1 VKEFDLV
8 VLGGGVSGAC
18 AAYAAASKSRDLKK
32 RFSISL
38 ISNEETV
45 YSRGALPSLIAREI
59 CSLREI
65 SVYPAS
71 QLRKLG
77 VNFYKHHEV
86 LSVDF
91 KENSVLIKNLENKE
105 RLKIGFKKL
114 IIATGSLPKV
124 PPVKGAGLK
133 GVYTVKLFRDAKDLS
148 KRAKRGMKALV
159 VGAGLI
165 GMETAN
171 ALMKLG
177 LNVTVVEMLPNI
189 LSGVL
194 EPCLSS
200 YVRARAENLGVK
212 IMTQCALDSVEGK
225 RKVETAI
232 LNGERVAFDF
242 VVFCVG
248 VKPNTKI
255 FVDSGLEMANYGAI
269 KTDSQMR
276 TNIDDVYAVGDC
288 AEKIDFITKRL
299 VHRPLGSLATRTAE
313 IAGNNVLGANVEFD
327 GSIRHQYDYVFGT
340 HISSMGLSS
349 GEAASL
355 GLSTE
360 TVPVKLSRNSAFSQ
374 EVLKSPLETK
384 MCAIVEKESDKIVGW
399 QSVGSSK
406 LVSFYNVFV
415 DEIIRKG
422 GKIEEIQEAGLLVS

>member
-1 VKEFDLV
+1 MKEFDLV

-32 RFSISL
+32 RFSIAL
-38 ISNEETV
+38 ISNEEAV
-45 YSRGALPSLIAREI
+45 YSRGALPSLIAHEI
-59 CSLREI
+59 GSLREI
-65 SVYPAS
+65 SVYPTS

-77 VNFYKHHEV
+77 VNFYKCHEV

-91 KENSVLIKNLENKE
+91 KEKSVLIKNLKNEE
-105 RLKIGFKKL
+105 RLNIGFKKL
-114 IIATGSLPKV
+114 VIATGSLPKV
-124 PPVKGAGLK
+124 PPVKGADLK
-133 GVYTVKLFRDAKDLS
+133 GVYTVKWFRDAKDLS
-148 KRAKRGMKALV
+148 KRAKRGMNALV

-177 LNVTVVEMLPNI
+177 LNVTVIEMLPNI

-200 YVRARAENLGVK
+200 YVRTRAESLGVK
-212 IMTQCALDSVEGK
+212 IITQCALDGVEGK
-225 RKVETAI
+225 RKVTTAI
-232 LNGERVAFDF
+232 LNEERVAFDF
-242 VVFCVG
+242 VIFCVG

-255 FVDSGLEMANYGAI
+255 FVDNGLEMSNYGAI
-269 KTDSQMR
+269 KTDSRMR
-276 TNIDDVYAVGDC
+276 TNIEDVYAVGDC

-313 IAGNNVLGANVEFD
+313 IAGINVLGENVEFD

-360 TVPVKLSRNSAFSQ
+360 TVHVKLSRNSAFSQ
-374 EVLKSPLETK
+374 EFLKSPLETK
-384 MCAIVEKESDKIVGW
+384 ICAIVERKTNKIVGW
-399 QSVGSSK
+399 QSIGSSK

-422 GKIEEIQEAGLLVS
+422 GRIEEILEAGLLVS

>member
-1 VKEFDLV
+1 MKEYDLV

-18 AAYAAASKSRDLKK
+18 AAYVAASKLRDLKK
-32 RFSISL
+32 PFSIAL

-59 CSLREI
+59 GSLREI
-65 SVYPAS
+65 SVYPTS
-71 QLRKLG
+71 KLRKLG
-77 VNFYKHHEV
+77 VNFYKRHEI
-86 LSVDF
+86 LLVDF
-91 KENSVLIKNLENKE
+91 KKKSVLIKNLENEE
-105 RLKIGFKKL
+105 RVKVEFKKL

-124 PPVKGAGLK
+124 PPIKGVNLQ
-133 GVYTVKLFRDAKDLS
+133 GVYTVKWFRDAKDLS
-148 KRAKRGMKALV
+148 KRAKRGMRALV

-177 LNVTVVEMLPNI
+177 LNVTIVEMLPNI

-194 EPCLSS
+194 EPRLSS
-200 YVRARAENLGVK
+200 YVRTRAESFGAK
-212 IMTQCALDSVEGK
+212 IMTQCTLDGIEGK
-225 RKVETAI
+225 RKVEAAI
-232 LNGERVAFDF
+232 LNGKKVAFDF
-242 VVFCVG
+242 VIFCAG

-255 FVDSGLEMANYGAI
+255 FVDSDLEMANYGAI
-269 KTDSQMR
+269 KTGSRMQ

-288 AEKIDFITKRL
+288 AEKIDFVTKRH

-313 IAGNNVLGANVEFD
+313 IAGINILGTNIEFD
-327 GSIRHQYDYVFGT
+327 GSIRHQYDYVFGI
-340 HISSMGLSS
+340 HISSTGLSS
-349 GEAASL
+349 SEAASL

-360 TVPVKLSRNSAFSQ
+360 TVHVKLSRDSAFSQ
-374 EVLKSPLETK
+374 ELLKSPLETK
-384 MCAIVEKESDKIVGW
+384 MCAIVEKKSDKIVGW

-406 LVSFYNVFV
+406 LVSFYNVFI

-422 GKIEEIQEAGLLVS
+422 GKIEEIQEAGLVVS